1 MPWIIHLPDVDVDVE
16 DVPLSVFAEVEKQT
30 GVSWFNAAGRPL
42 QNASVA
48 CLLVSLVAEQRSVE
62 APTLTPKS
70 VFQIV
75 EFVEEKPEDF
85 PTPGIE
91 DAPTEAL

>member
-1 MPWIIHLPDVDVDVE
+1 
-16 DVPLSVFAEVEKQT
+16 
-30 GVSWFNAAGRPL
+30 
-42 QNASVA
+42 
-48 CLLVSLVAEQRSVE
+48 
-62 APTLTPKS
+62 LTPKS